1 MKKITNII
9 FLRMSQI
16 NLSELNLDNLK
27 LGKSGKTVKLL
38 YNNEPVQITTGKMY
52 SPFGVKMYNN
62 DYSSFTNCHVDCS
75 LNQSES
81 EISVNHREQLEGLD
95 NKIVELIKEHVH
107 LFSSK
112 DININFDDNSS
123 SFYSPILREN
133 KTYPKLMKISLPR
146 DKNGN
151 FDFVIFDEN
160 KEKIQIDDSS
170 ISEVLCK
177 GLLFRGIIECG
188 KIWYYNGKFGS
199 QWNLIQMKFDKKVEK
214 TVEYKNTSINEC
226 IIED

>member
-1 MKKITNII
+1 MKKNLENYY
-9 FLRMSQI
+9 LRMSQI

-38 YNNEPVQITTGKMY
+38 YNNVPVQIQTGKMY
-52 SPFGVKMYNN
+52 VPFGVKMFNN
-62 DYSSFTNCHVDCS
+62 DYSSFTNCHIDCS

-81 EISVNHREQLEGLD
+81 EISVKHREQLEALD
-95 NKIVELIKEHVH
+95 NKIIELIEESVD

-112 DININFDDNSS
+112 NSIHFQKES
-123 SFYSPILREN
+123 YSPILREN

-151 FDFVIFDEN
+151 FDFVVFNEN
-160 KEKIQIDDSS
+160 KEKVPTNDST

-177 GLLFRGIIECG
+177 GILFRGIIECN

-199 QWNLIQMKFDKKVEK
+199 QWNLVQMKFNKKVEQPRD
-214 TVEYKNTSINEC
+214 TTTAVNEC
-226 IIED
+226 IIDE